1 MLEVRES
8 MAAVLFCLERS
19 ESWYKS
25 ESSQEISKMH
35 TPGLHP
41 AKILSWWDWDKSQ
54 ELDFQQNSQVILK
67 QGVPQIIFWGKLM
80 TEK

>member
-8 MAAVLFCLERS
+8 MAEVLFCLGWS

-41 AKILSWWDWDKSQ
+41 AKDF
-54 ELDFQQNSQVILK
+54 ELMGLRR
-67 QGVPQIIFWGKLM
+67 VPG
-80 TEK
+80 T